1 MRLTSPCF
9 SPIDNNHRYLR
20 KFVFVFIDLILINIK
35 PNKELAELLKKGDMV
50 AFDTI
55 YERYCRRLYAFILK
69 YVKQKEDTEEIV
81 QEVFIK
87 IWEAREKINVYA
99 SFESFLYTIAYN
111 STISLLRKKV
121 NETKYFDYL
130 KTVSQVNQPEVIN
143 EIYYR
148 DIQTRIQE
156 LLDQLTP
163 RQREIF
169 KLSREEGL
177 THAEIAGKLN
187 ISVRTVKNQM
197 TTTLTFLKS
206 NIDNSLM
213 INTLFFF
220 LFL

>member
-1 MRLTSPCF
+1 MT
-9 SPIDNNHRYLR
+9 NTN
-20 KFVFVFIDLILINIK
+20 
-35 PNKELAELLKKGDMV
+35 PNKELAGLLKKGDMV

-55 YERYCRRLYAFILK
+55 YERYCKRLYAFVLK

-87 IWEAREKINVYA
+87 IWEAREKINLYA
-99 SFESFLYTIAYN
+99 SFESFLFTIAYN

-130 KTVSQVNQPEVIN
+130 KTVSRVNQPEVIN

-148 DIQTRIQE
+148 DIQARIQE
-156 LLDQLTP
+156 LLSQLTP

-177 THAEIAGKLN
+177 SHSEIAVKLN

-197 TTTLTFLKS
+197 ATALAFLKS
-206 NIDNSLM
+206 KIDNSLM
-213 INTLFFF
+213 INALFFF